1 MKAENCRICK
11 SSELSIILDYG
22 NVALSDSFLNS
33 KDEIINE
40 IKYPLKLCICENC
53 KHLQIDE
60 IISPEL
66 LFKNY
71 VYETGVSKS
80 IFGFADDLCQ
90 KLLACHCAY
99 SPQKQP
105 AVLEIA
111 SNDGTVLSVFQ
122 NNGCKVLGID
132 PAENIVKIVNSRGV
146 KSLASFFNLQTA
158 NKILEEYGK
167 WSICLARNVLA
178 HVSEL
183 HSLVNGIKTV
193 LADDGFAVVEVP
205 HIKTMFEQ
213 LQYDQ
218 VFHEHIGF
226 HSFDSVQRLFNMF
239 DMEAFDVEEVWI
251 HGGSIRVYLQHANGP
266 RAINV
271 NVPKMLEIEQKIGF
285 FKEAAWEDF
294 AKKVYAHKT
303 ALQNELNQLISN
315 NKKIAIYGASGKG
328 QSLIQ
333 FCGLDNTI
341 IEYVVDKSSL
351 KHHKMTPG
359 SHIPIYPTEHIYE
372 NMPDVILLCA
382 WNFADEIVKQEER
395 FISLGGKILHPLPM
409 PHYIV

>member
-11 SSELSIILDYG
+11 GSELSVILDYG
-22 NVALSDSFLNS
+22 NVALADSFLNS
-33 KDEIINE
+33 KNEIINE
-40 IKYPLKLCICENC
+40 KKYPLKLCFCENC

-60 IISPEL
+60 IIPPEL

-80 IFGFADDLCQ
+80 ILGFADDLCQ
-90 KLLACHCAY
+90 KLLACYYAN

-122 NNGCKVLGID
+122 DNGCKVLGID
-132 PAENIVKIVNSRGV
+132 PAENIVKIANSRGV
-146 KSLASFFNLQTA
+146 KSLASFFNLQNA

-167 WSICLARNVLA
+167 WNICLARNVLA
-178 HVSEL
+178 HVNEL

-193 LADDGFAVVEVP
+193 LADDGFAIVEVP

-239 DMEAFDVEEVWI
+239 EMETFDVEDQVEDRKASPFFHLLFLQVCQD
-251 HGGSIRVYLQHANGP
+251 SFSPTPLLLVPLLFSVYHIIYHPTFLC
-266 RAINV
+266 
-271 NVPKMLEIEQKIGF
+271 VPFLHLLAVGLPQIP
-285 FKEAAWEDF
+285 
-294 AKKVYAHKT
+294 
-303 ALQNELNQLISN
+303 N
-315 NKKIAIYGASGKG
+315 
-328 QSLIQ
+328 IQ
-333 FCGLDNTI
+333 D
-341 IEYVVDKSSL
+341 
-351 KHHKMTPG
+351 H
-359 SHIPIYPTEHIYE
+359 
-372 NMPDVILLCA
+372 
-382 WNFADEIVKQEER
+382 
-395 FISLGGKILHPLPM
+395 
-409 PHYIV
+409 